1 MGGYAARPANSLRG
15 RRPSIP
21 RAASHCEVVTA
32 AGLAA
37 SAAKQVGGEQQPEAM
52 HEERAP
58 VVAPRPPYTL
68 TGLLRPHWRGRKMG
82 WLHTT
87 GTWYAAAAAY
97 VLLAWKLPSPVPLT
111 ASEVGLRAV
120 VALASCANIWISDG
134 YHNGDRRGGDAYSP
148 ETELF
153 WLRLDYVGIS
163 SVLTSLLWLWSSN
176 FGWVGRLRATAV
188 AGGAATALI
197 ALLSGT
203 TVPQKAGCAPP
214 PARRTSALSLT
225 ATRPAPERA
234 VAESAPF
241 ARARRGGGDR
251 LLRAA
256 ARCPLR
262 ARRHLAVK
270 LIMAMQFVGLLGYL
284 CWFAVLSAPAACL
297 WNTIVFW
304 VYAPGL
310 ILYVLKKPQCQTF
323 GFHEY
328 FHSSVIAGHVVSM
341 ALDLRNVMLP
351 CARGFCSL

>member
-1 MGGYAARPANSLRG
+1 
-15 RRPSIP
+15 
-21 RAASHCEVVTA
+21 
-32 AGLAA
+32 
-37 SAAKQVGGEQQPEAM
+37 
-52 HEERAP
+52 

-203 TVPQKAGCAPP
+203 TVPQKAG
-214 PARRTSALSLT
+214 
-225 ATRPAPERA
+225 
-234 VAESAPF
+234 
-241 ARARRGGGDR
+241 
-251 LLRAA
+251 
-256 ARCPLR
+256 
-262 ARRHLAVK
+262 HLAVK